1 MSNLRWI
8 TSVLVS
14 IFICG
19 VLFVAMG
26 SMPPGNFPTNTVI
39 SIQKNSSLSKVAAT
53 LSDGHVI
60 RSMFIYKVFVV
71 MLGGQRN
78 VMIGDYLFDTPQSS
92 LRIAYRTVRGIQG
105 VNKVKI
111 TIPEGSSAKDITDI
125 LVKNFPKF
133 NAEEFLKLANENEGY
148 LFPETYYFYESVTP
162 ERVIEEMR
170 SRFDQKIATLKDK
183 IDASSISLKDL
194 IVMSSIVEREASNN
208 KDRKIVA
215 GILWKRIKE
224 KMPLQVDATF
234 YYLLKKTSAELT
246 MTDLKMKSPYNTY
259 TNLGLPP
266 GPIANPGL
274 EAIEDTLDYTET
286 KYWYYLAGKDG
297 VTHYASTLEEHVA
310 NKRKYL

>member
-1 MSNLRWI
+1 
-8 TSVLVS
+8 
-14 IFICG
+14 
-19 VLFVAMG
+19 
-26 SMPPGNFPTNTVI
+26 
-39 SIQKNSSLSKVAAT
+39 
-53 LSDGHVI
+53 
-60 RSMFIYKVFVV
+60 MFIYKVFVV